1 MTHSTSKWG
10 HGFTLLELL
19 IALSIFALIAVM
31 AYGGLLSVLQ
41 VDAHIATTTQQ
52 LTRLQLTFQR
62 FQQDVTQL
70 IYRPIRNEY
79 GDSMPAIQA
88 TMQQIE
94 LTRAGWRNPLQQA
107 RSQLQRVNY
116 SVEKQTLWRTYWQ
129 VLDRTRDSQPQR
141 TALLSDVTAF
151 KLRFLDDQALW
162 HDEWSSAVQSQFA
175 EKSLQLKAIEVTLS
189 LDGWGEMIWLFP
201 TTSPPTLPKLPNI
214 SELSPF
220 FRDNSF
226 TTAQIV
232 LK

>member
-19 IALSIFALIAVM
+19 IALSIFALIAMM

-62 FQQDVTQL
+62 FQQDITQL

-79 GDSMPAIQA
+79 GDSVPAIQA

-94 LTRAGWRNPLQQA
+94 FTRAGWRNPLQQA

-116 SVEKQTLWRTYWQ
+116 VVEKQTLWRTYWQ
-129 VLDRTRDSQPQR
+129 VLDRTRDTQPQR
-141 TALLSDVTAF
+141 TALLPDVTAF
-151 KLRFLDDQALW
+151 KLRFLDDQTLW
-162 HDEWSSAVQSQFA
+162 HDEWNSAVQSQLSG
-175 EKSLQLKAIEVTLS
+175 KSLQLKAIEITLS
-189 LDGWGEMIWLFP
+189 ITNWGEIIWLFP
-201 TTSPPTLPKLPNI
+201 TTPPPALPKLPNI
-214 SELSPF
+214 SESSPF
-220 FRDNSF
+220 FRGNSF

>member
-19 IALSIFALIAVM
+19 IALSIFALIAMM
-31 AYGGLLSVLQ
+31 AYGGLLSILR
-41 VDAHIATTTQQ
+41 VDVQIATTTQQ
-52 LTRLQLTFQR
+52 LTRLQFTFQR
-62 FQQDVTQL
+62 FQQDVSQL

-79 GDSMPAIQA
+79 GDSVPAIQA

-94 LTRAGWRNPLQQA
+94 LTRTGWRNPLQQP

-141 TALLSDVTAF
+141 TALLTDVTVF
-151 KLRFLDDQALW
+151 KLRFLDNQALW
-162 HDEWSSAVQSQFA
+162 HDEWSSAVQTQLA
-175 EKSLQLKAIEVTLS
+175 GKSLQLKAIEVNLS
-189 LDGWGEMIWLFP
+189 LEGWGEIIWLFP
-201 TTSPPTLPKLPNI
+201 TTAPPSLPKLPNT
-214 SELSPF
+214 STPSSF
-220 FRDNSF
+220 FRDNSL
-226 TTAQIV
+226 TIAQIV